1 MERKKINSHNNL
13 LLLSLT
19 SFLMYERRATS
30 FHRNEH
36 ENKWGKSGGKDES
49 LKNKNGKS
57 IG

>member
-1 MERKKINSHNNL
+1 MKEINSHNKL

-36 ENKWGKSGGKDES
+36 ENKWGKSEGKDES
-49 LKNKNGKS
+49 LKNKNDKS

>member
-1 MERKKINSHNNL
+1 MKEINSHNKL

-19 SFLMYERRATS
+19 SFLMYVRRTTS

-36 ENKWGKSGGKDES
+36 ENKWGKSEGKDES
-49 LKNKNGKS
+49 LKNKNDKS